1 MDILI
6 FGGDQRQI
14 SAADRLIQLGHA
26 VSLSA
31 FDKTV
36 EESIDS
42 IKNGIGGKWNAI
54 VFPLPFTRDKVTVNC
69 PLSSDTH
76 EIQKILSYI
85 LPGTVVLAGMIDRY
99 VRHAFEDRR
108 LDVTDYYD
116 SDEIQIKNA
125 VPTAEAAIGIFIE
138 RLPITLMGSRCSVIG
153 YGRVARAL
161 AQRLKAL
168 GATVTVAARSMS
180 ALALAEC
187 EGMMPIILDTY
198 SKGKNCDD
206 CIFNTVPSNIFAA
219 SFAENVK
226 KDALFVDLASLPGGV
241 TPECKEALGSRYIF
255 TSSLPG
261 KTAPVTSGRIIADTI
276 DSILLSKKRGIQ

>member
-6 FGGDQRQI
+6 FGGDERQI
-14 SAADRLIQLGHA
+14 SAAERLRALGHT

-31 FDKTV
+31 FDKAA
-36 EESIDS
+36 EAGADN
-42 IKNGIGGKWNAI
+42 IKNGIGEEWDAV

-76 EIQKILSYI
+76 EIQKVLSGI
-85 LPGTVVLAGMIDRY
+85 SPGTVVLAGMIDRY

-108 LDVTDYYD
+108 LDITDYYD
-116 SDEIQIKNA
+116 SNEIQIKNA

-138 RLPITLMGSRCSVIG
+138 RLPITLMGSKCSVIG

-161 AQRLKAL
+161 ALRLKAL
-168 GATVTVAARSMS
+168 GATVTVAARSSS
-180 ALALAEC
+180 ALALSEC
-187 EGMMPIILDTY
+187 EGMIPIILDRY
-198 SKGKNCDD
+198 SKGKTGDD
-206 CIFNTVPSNIFAA
+206 CIFNTVPSNIFDE

-226 KDALFVDLASLPGGV
+226 KNALFVDLASMPGGV
-241 TPECKEALGSRYIF
+241 TSECKEALGSRYIF

-276 DSILLSKKRGIQ
+276 DSILRSKKRGIQ

>member
-76 EIQKILSYI
+76 EIQKILS
-85 LPGTVVLAGMIDRY
+85 L
-99 VRHAFEDRR
+99 
-108 LDVTDYYD
+108 
-116 SDEIQIKNA
+116 
-125 VPTAEAAIGIFIE
+125 
-138 RLPITLMGSRCSVIG
+138 
-153 YGRVARAL
+153 
-161 AQRLKAL
+161 
-168 GATVTVAARSMS
+168 
-180 ALALAEC
+180 
-187 EGMMPIILDTY
+187 
-198 SKGKNCDD
+198 
-206 CIFNTVPSNIFAA
+206 
-219 SFAENVK
+219 
-226 KDALFVDLASLPGGV
+226 SL
-241 TPECKEALGSRYIF
+241 IH
-255 TSSLPG
+255 
-261 KTAPVTSGRIIADTI
+261 I
-276 DSILLSKKRGIQ
+276 

>member
-1 MDILI
+1 MNILI

-14 SAADRLIQLGHA
+14 SAADRLKQIGHT

-31 FDKTV
+31 CDKAT
-36 EESIDS
+36 ETGINI
-42 IKNGIGGKWNAI
+42 IKTGIGGKWDAI
-54 VFPLPFTRDKVTVNC
+54 VFPLPFTKDKVTVNC
-69 PLSSDTH
+69 PLSSEKHD
-76 EIQKILSYI
+76 IQEVLSGI
-85 LPGTVVLAGMIDRY
+85 SQRTVILAGMIDRY

-138 RLPITLMGSRCSVIG
+138 RLPITLMGSSCSVIG

-168 GATVTVAARSMS
+168 GATVTVAARSAT

-187 EGMMPIILDTY
+187 EGMIPIVLDRY
-198 SKGKNCDD
+198 SKSKNNDD
-206 CIFNTVPSNIFAA
+206 CIFNTVPSNVFAA

-241 TPECKEALGSRYIF
+241 TPECKDALGSRYIF

-276 DSILLSKKRGIQ
+276 DSILRSK